1 MTHCEYARD
10 DAEENSMSAF
20 EHFLK
25 TPGSKDLSLSNSLF
39 SSPIRQP
46 STSLSGWPLQAIDEE
61 GAHEEDLLSCLHD
74 STVVLQ
80 GATPQDVH
88 AYAVK
93 YRLMKSSLHAV
104 QLLLI
109 DYPQFGAWEM
119 KHEPIEKVVQL
130 EDHPVQQNIFNSW
143 VELYDGIKPT
153 TAQTPVRMHLLDVIT
168 FGCKRKECGKVC
180 GVCIF
185 CPKNRM

>member
-1 MTHCEYARD
+1 
-10 DAEENSMSAF
+10 MSAF
-20 EHFLK
+20 EHFLR
-25 TPGSKDLSLSNSLF
+25 TPGSKDLSLPNSLF

-46 STSLSGWPLQAIDEE
+46 STSLSGWPLQTIDEE

-93 YRLMKSSLHAV
+93 YRLMKISLPAV
-104 QLLLI
+104 QLMLI

-119 KHEPIEKVVQL
+119 KHEPIEKPCNLKTILSSKTSSTLGWSYMTASSQQQL
-130 EDHPVQQNIFNSW
+130 RLPYI
-143 VELYDGIKPT
+143 
-153 TAQTPVRMHLLDVIT
+153 
-168 FGCKRKECGKVC
+168 
-180 GVCIF
+180 CI
-185 CPKNRM
+185 CWML